1 MCIRNFDDRL
11 ESHPYAMVGL
21 VLDQNAR
28 QKNYAWYE
36 PKHKKESEVESID
49 PRFLVKLD
57 DPASRIDVDLLPVKC
72 NQKQQVG
79 GEQKEQS
86 DMKEMRW
93 CSCPKPRRHHSQYAK
108 KRNSYDHYFH
118 AISCGY
124 LTELIMRISLLMN

>member
-1 MCIRNFDDRL
+1 MCVRNFDDRL
-11 ESHPYAMVGL
+11 ESRLHAMVWL

-36 PKHKKESEVESID
+36 PKHKKKSEVEPIA

-57 DPASRIDVDLLPVKC
+57 DPASRIDADLLPVKC

-86 DMKEMRW
+86 DMKEMRG
-93 CSCPKPRRHHSQYAK
+93 CPCPKP
-108 KRNSYDHYFH
+108 
-118 AISCGY
+118 
-124 LTELIMRISLLMN
+124 